1 MREGCALAY
10 PLNMFSE
17 QVQSSRDVQRD
28 ATRAR
33 VLTAAEELF
42 GAQGF
47 ADTSIRQIA
56 ARAGV
61 SVGTVMAAGDKGG
74 LLVGIFD
81 GWIAMVHDLRD
92 SLPVDDSPLSH
103 EALVAEL
110 AATFAPF
117 VTYFA
122 GDQDLAREYAA
133 TLVRGRHESTIFR
146 GLGDRLIADVRS
158 LLVRAGVAR
167 ADETADAVY
176 LAYLGVLMLA
186 SHGALSAEAA
196 SARLD
201 ATIRFL
207 ITTGESS

>member
-1 MREGCALAY
+1 M
-10 PLNMFSE
+10 
-17 QVQSSRDVQRD
+17 QRD

-33 VLTAAEELF
+33 VLAVAEELF

-56 ARAGV
+56 ERAGV
-61 SVGTVMAAGDKGG
+61 SVGTVMAAGDKSA

-81 GWIAMVHDLRD
+81 GWIAAIHDLRD
-92 SLPVDDSPLSH
+92 AAPTDDSPLDPPS
-103 EALVAEL
+103 LVAEVL
-110 AATFAPF
+110 ATFTPF
-117 VTYFA
+117 VIYFA
-122 GDQDLAREYAA
+122 GDEDLAREYAA

-146 GLGDRLIADVRS
+146 GLGDRLIADVRA
-158 LLVRAGVAR
+158 LLAR
-167 ADETADAVY
+167 GNVDGAAAVADAIY

-186 SHGALSAEAA
+186 SHGVLDADAA
-196 SARLD
+196 AARLE

>member
-1 MREGCALAY
+1 
-10 PLNMFSE
+10 MFSE
-17 QVQSSRDVQRD
+17 HVHSGRVVQRA

-33 VLTAAEELF
+33 VLAVAEELF

-56 ARAGV
+56 ERAGV
-61 SVGTVMAAGDKGG
+61 SVGTVMAAGDKSA

-81 GWIAMVHDLRD
+81 GWIAAIHDLRD
-92 SLPVDDSPLSH
+92 AAPADDSPLDPSN
-103 EALVAEL
+103 LVAEL
-110 AATFAPF
+110 LATFTPF

-122 GDQDLAREYAA
+122 GDEDLAREYAA

-146 GLGDRLIADVRS
+146 GLGDRLVADVRA
-158 LLVRAGVAR
+158 LLVRGSVDGAAAV
-167 ADETADAVY
+167 ADAIY

-186 SHGALSAEAA
+186 SHGALDADAA
-196 SARLD
+196 AARLE